1 MSFILY
7 QVGFDTPYKIM
18 YTLTTIAVV
27 LSHYFEN
34 PVINTLLVLAIVT
47 FAGHMSAM
55 GDRDYAA
62 LERSEKLL
70 SIKRVAT
77 AAPAPEK
84 A

>member
-18 YTLTTIAVV
+18 YTLTTITVV
-27 LSHYFEN
+27 LAQYFEH
-34 PVINTLLVLAIVT
+34 PVINTLLVLAVVT

-62 LERSEKLL
+62 LERSMKSLEA
-70 SIKRVAT
+70 RRPVAPPST
-77 AAPAPEK
+77 D
-84 A
+84 

>member
-1 MSFILY
+1 MSFILD
-7 QVGFDTPYKIM
+7 QVGFNTPYQIM

-27 LSHYFEN
+27 LSHYFDN

-62 LERSEKLL
+62 LERSMKSLEA
-70 SIKRVAT
+70 RRP
-77 AAPAPEK
+77 AAPPSTD
-84 A
+84 